1 MTTAQTVAKSAL
13 LERVIATL
21 DVFPLSR
28 AEVIR
33 SVMSLTANLDA
44 GIGELSDAISTDPAL
59 TGKILRLSNSPF
71 YGRMRQVA
79 SLEQAI
85 MILGFQTIRSLVV
98 ATSTAAMFKSGK
110 DKQLQDDLWRHS
122 LAVAVASR
130 IIAQRNNVSLSEEAF
145 ITGLMHDIAKPVL
158 LQRFP
163 DEYKPVIEAIR
174 DGGQDEI
181 EVEREMLGFTHADL
195 CVHILEHWNFPVELT
210 RAAGRHH
217 DYDGTS
223 LNDPDIAIEPKEVA
237 LSRIVCLA
245 NELAKAQ
252 GYTFVGRP
260 ALDLSAMSATEYLG
274 LDGDA
279 FSEIGEA
286 LDTAYEETEEH
297 FRV

>member
-1 MTTAQTVAKSAL
+1 MTTAQTVANPVL
-13 LERVIATL
+13 LQRVIATL

-33 SVMSLTANLDA
+33 SVMSLTANIDA

-71 YGRMRQVA
+71 YGRIRQVG

-98 ATSTAAMFKSGK
+98 ATSTATMFKSSN
-110 DKQLQDDLWRHS
+110 DIELQDELWRHS

-130 IIAQRNNVSLSEEAF
+130 IIAQRHNASLREEAF

-163 DEYKPVIEAIR
+163 DEYKPVIEAFR
-174 DGGQDEI
+174 DGGRDEL
-181 EVEREMLGFTHADL
+181 EVEREMLGFTHAGL
-195 CVHILEHWNFPVELT
+195 CVHILEHWNFPPELT

-217 DYDGTS
+217 DYTGTTLAS
-223 LNDPDIAIEPKEVA
+223 ADIAIEPREVA
-237 LSRIVCLA
+237 LSHIVCLA
-245 NELAKAQ
+245 NEMAKAQ
-252 GYTFVGRP
+252 GYAFAGRP
-260 ALDLSAMSATEYLG
+260 ALDLTSMTATEYLG
-274 LDGDA
+274 LDESA
-279 FSEIGEA
+279 CVEVCEA
-286 LDTAYEETEEH
+286 METAYQETEEH